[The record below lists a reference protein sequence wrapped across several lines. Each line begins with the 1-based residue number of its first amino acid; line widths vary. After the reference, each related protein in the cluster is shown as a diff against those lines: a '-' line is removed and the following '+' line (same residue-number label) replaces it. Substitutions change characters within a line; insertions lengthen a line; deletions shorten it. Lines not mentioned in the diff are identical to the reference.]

1 MSFIHLDDLPEQEP
15 VDGYHVRF
23 VHSDQMTLAYW
34 TVEAGAAIPTHQH
47 PHEQVATVL
56 EGTFELTVDGETRR
70 MGPDDVAVIPSNVP
84 HGGRAV
90 TACRMIDAFQ
100 PVREDYRDADRTG

>member
-1 MSFIHLDDLPEQEP
+1 MSFIHLENLPEQEP

-23 VHSDQMTLAYW
+23 VHSDRMTLAYW
-34 TVEAGAAIPTHQH
+34 TIEAGAAIPTHDH

-70 MGPDDVAVIPSNVP
+70 MGANEVAVIPSNVP
-84 HGGRAV
+84 HGGHAV
-90 TACRMIDAFQ
+90 TACRMIDVFQ
-100 PVREDYRDADRTG
+100 PVREDYRDAEAAG

>member
-1 MSFIHLDDLPEQEP
+1 MAFIRLQDVPEHEP

-34 TVEAGAAIPTHQH
+34 TIEAGAAIPTHHH

-56 EGTFELTVDGETRR
+56 EGTFELTVDDETRR
-70 MGPDDVAVIPSNVP
+70 MEAGDVAVIPSNVP
-84 HGGRAV
+84 HGGRAI

-100 PVREDYRDADRTG
+100 PVREDYRDADGVG